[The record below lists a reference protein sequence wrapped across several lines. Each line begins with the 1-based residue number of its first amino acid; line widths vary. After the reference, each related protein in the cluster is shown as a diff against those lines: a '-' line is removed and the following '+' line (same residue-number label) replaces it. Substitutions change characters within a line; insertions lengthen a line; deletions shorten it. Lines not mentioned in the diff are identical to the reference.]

1 MGSNFVQKV
10 HIARSWLGRHSIQT
24 WFHQKWCPESFASL
38 TLWHTSTNAHLIT
51 PYPMGGQIFK
61 GIFFC
66 NSYWRFRFRS
76 RKNTI
81 NWTYPNSPSVFWFL
95 SYLTHFF
102 WENWKKK
109 DSLGSFLQGIWICNQ
124 NCKKITLKISPPPK
138 EWAFV
143 VVRHL
148 ARGMKISALHL
159 WWSQF
164 WIKCRP
170 SHDRAKCTFLDQVPN
185 HGTKKNWTSIHSQ

>member
-1 MGSNFVQKV
+1 MIRSTFYPNLISSKMMSRKFRVSNFMAYLHKCPLNNTLPYG
-10 HIARSWLGRHSIQT
+10 RSDFQRD
-24 WFHQKWCPESFASL
+24 
-38 TLWHTSTNAHLIT
+38 
-51 PYPMGGQIFK
+51 
-61 GIFFC
+61 FFC